1 MKQYL
6 RVYNS
11 LRAQTAAVRE
21 FEEKKA
27 ADKEALAVEGASAN
41 CGDGKFELNSKL
53 LDQVKVNSMISPS
66 FTDCNI
72 VQSVKPDQNPL
83 DHRF

>member
-41 CGDGKFELNSKL
+41 CGDDASGKFELNSKL
-53 LDQVKVNSMISPS
+53 LDQV
-66 FTDCNI
+66 NI
-72 VQSVKPDQNPL
+72 QSVLPI
-83 DHRF
+83 